1 MPKLKIR
8 DFFEEFSNNQRD
20 LGLNNSY
27 LFSLVYSNRFFN
39 KVACCSRVIRQ
50 KMAICL
56 QLRPTKNAL
65 IAIFAEAI
73 FGLNAAL
80 HFPLLLSWLLIIDSA
95 MSYSTV
101 LLHIQVLFTFQ
112 RFNYS
117 VYCTSI
123 LSIQVYSVMY
133 LTHKWR

>member
-1 MPKLKIR
+1 MPKLKYDI
-8 DFFEEFSNNQRD
+8 FEEFSNNQRD
-20 LGLNNSY
+20 FGLNNSY

-39 KVACCSRVIRQ
+39 KVACSRVIRQ

-80 HFPLLLSWLLIIDSA
+80 HFPPSFLASYNRFRHVIQ
-95 MSYSTV
+95 YSTV
-101 LLHIQVLFTFQ
+101 AHTGLVYLLEV
-112 RFNYS
+112 
-117 VYCTSI
+117 
-123 LSIQVYSVMY
+123 
-133 LTHKWR
+133 

>member
-8 DFFEEFSNNQRD
+8 DIFEEFSNYQSD
-20 LGLNNSY
+20 LELNNSY

-39 KVACCSRVIRQ
+39 KVACSRVIRQ

-101 LLHIQVLFTFQ
+101 LLHIQVLFTF
-112 RFNYS
+112 
-117 VYCTSI
+117 
-123 LSIQVYSVMY
+123 
-133 LTHKWR
+133 

>member
-1 MPKLKIR
+1 MPKLKECDI
-8 DFFEEFSNNQRD
+8 FEEFSNNQRD

-39 KVACCSRVIRQ
+39 KVACSRVIRQ

-80 HFPLLLSWLLIIDSA
+80 HFPLLSWLLIIDSA

-101 LLHIQVLFTFQ
+101 LLHIQVLFTF
-112 RFNYS
+112 
-117 VYCTSI
+117 
-123 LSIQVYSVMY
+123 
-133 LTHKWR
+133 